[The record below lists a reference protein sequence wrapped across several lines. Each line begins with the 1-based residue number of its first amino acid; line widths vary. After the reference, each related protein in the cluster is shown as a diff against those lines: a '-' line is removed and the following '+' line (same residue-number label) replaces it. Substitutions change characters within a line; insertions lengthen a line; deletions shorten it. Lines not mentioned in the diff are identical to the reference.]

1 MLEMQIYLFWGED
14 EFAMG
19 QAVTSLRQSAVDPNW
34 ASFNYDKI
42 MADRAEAVLE
52 GLDRAL
58 TPPFGTGSR
67 FVWLA
72 NTTVAQ
78 QCSPELLAQ
87 LERTLPVIP
96 DTTVLLLTSV
106 KKPDS
111 RLKSTKLLVKS
122 AQVREFSPIP
132 PWNDKE
138 LAQRVRQVAGEM
150 GVKLTATAIE
160 FLAESIGSDTRQ
172 LYSELEK
179 LRLFAGN
186 RSQPLTPE
194 DVGKLVNSHAQNTF
208 QLADAIRQGHTE
220 EALDLLAGL
229 TGRNEPGL
237 RIVAG
242 LTGKFRI
249 WLWVK
254 AMIESGDR
262 DDKIAQ
268 ALDLGNPKRVYYFR
282 QEVKNASLEKL
293 QKTLPLLLELEA
305 SLKRGR
311 EEKSTLQTKVI
322 ELSSLFR

>member
-1 MLEMQIYLFWGED
+1 MQIYLFWGED
-14 EFAMG
+14 DFAIA
-19 QAVTSLRQSAVDPNW
+19 QAVTSLRQTVLDPNW

-42 MADRAEAVLE
+42 IADRADAVVE

-58 TPPFGTGSR
+58 TPPFGAGSR

-72 NTTVAQ
+72 NTTVTQ
-78 QCSPELLAQ
+78 QCSAELLAE

-96 DTTVLLLTSV
+96 PTTVLLLTSV

-111 RLKSTKLLVKS
+111 RLKSTKLLAKS
-122 AQVREFSPIP
+122 AEFREFSPIP

-138 LAQRVRQVAGEM
+138 LAQRVRQVAAEM
-150 GVKLTATAIE
+150 NVKLTATAIE
-160 FLAESIGSDTRQ
+160 LLAASIGSDTRQ

-179 LRLFAGN
+179 LLLFAGN
-186 RSQPLTPE
+186 RSQPLNPE
-194 DVGKLVNSHAQNTF
+194 EVAALVHCHAQNTF
-208 QLADAIRQGHTE
+208 QLADAIREGNTSS
-220 EALDLLAGL
+220 ALELLAGL
-229 TGRNEPGL
+229 TARSEPGL

-254 AMIESGDR
+254 AMIQAGDR

-293 QKTLPLLLELEA
+293 QKSLPLLLELEA

-311 EEKSTLQTKVI
+311 EEVLTLQTKVI

>member
-1 MLEMQIYLFWGED
+1 MPIYLFWGED
-14 EFAMG
+14 DFAIG
-19 QAVTSLRQSAVDPNW
+19 QAVTSLRQTVLDPNW

-42 MADRAEAVLE
+42 IADRADAVVE

-72 NTTVAQ
+72 NTTVTQ
-78 QCSPELLAQ
+78 QCSAELLAE

-96 DTTVLLLTSV
+96 STTVLLLTSV

-111 RLKSTKLLVKS
+111 RLKSTKLLAKS
-122 AQVREFSPIP
+122 AEFREFSPIP

-138 LAQRVRQVAGEM
+138 LAQRVRQVAAEM
-150 GVKLTATAIE
+150 NVKLTATAIE
-160 FLAESIGSDTRQ
+160 LLAESIGSNTRQ

-179 LRLFAGN
+179 LLLFAGN
-186 RSQPLTPE
+186 RSQPLNPE
-194 DVGKLVNSHAQNTF
+194 EVAALVHCHAQNTF
-208 QLADAIRQGHTE
+208 QLADAIREGNTST
-220 EALDLLAGL
+220 ALELLAGL
-229 TGRNEPGL
+229 TARSEPGL

-254 AMIESGDR
+254 AMIQAGDR

-293 QKTLPLLLELEA
+293 QKSLPLLLELEA

-311 EEKSTLQTKVI
+311 EEVSTLQTKVI

>member
-1 MLEMQIYLFWGED
+1 MPIYLFWGED
-14 EFAMG
+14 DFAIG
-19 QAVTSLRQSAVDPNW
+19 QAVTSLRQTVLDPNW

-42 MADRAEAVLE
+42 IADRADAVVE

-72 NTTVAQ
+72 NTTVTQ
-78 QCSPELLAQ
+78 QCSAELLAQ
-87 LERTLPVIP
+87 FERTLPVIP
-96 DTTVLLLTSV
+96 STTVLLLTSV

-111 RLKSTKLLVKS
+111 RLKSTKLLAKS
-122 AQVREFSPIP
+122 AEFREFSPIP

-138 LAQRVRQVAGEM
+138 LAQRVRQVAAEM
-150 GVKLTATAIE
+150 NVKLTATAIE
-160 FLAESIGSDTRQ
+160 LLAESIGSNTRQ

-179 LRLFAGN
+179 LLLFAGN
-186 RSQPLTPE
+186 RSQPLNPE
-194 DVGKLVNSHAQNTF
+194 EVAALVHCHAQNTF
-208 QLADAIRQGHTE
+208 QLADAIREGNTST
-220 EALDLLAGL
+220 ALELLAGL
-229 TGRNEPGL
+229 TARSEPGL

-254 AMIESGDR
+254 AMIQAGDR

-293 QKTLPLLLELEA
+293 QKSLPLLLELEA

-311 EEKSTLQTKVI
+311 EEVSTLQTKVI

>member
-1 MLEMQIYLFWGED
+1 MEIYLFWGED
-14 EFAMG
+14 DFAIA
-19 QAVTSLRQSAVDPNW
+19 QAVTSLRSSVLDPNW

-42 MADRAEAVLE
+42 IADRADAVVE

-72 NTTVAQ
+72 NTTVTQ

-87 LERTLPVIP
+87 FERTLPVIP
-96 DTTVLLLTSV
+96 DTTVLLLTSI

-111 RLKSTKLLVKS
+111 RLKSTKLLAKS
-122 AQVREFSPIP
+122 AEFREFSPIP

-138 LAQRVRQVAGEM
+138 LAQRVRQVAAEM
-150 GVKLTATAIE
+150 NVKLTATAIE
-160 FLAESIGSDTRQ
+160 LLAQSIGSDTRG
-172 LYSELEK
+172 LYSEMEK
-179 LRLFAGN
+179 LLLFAGN
-186 RSQPLTPE
+186 RSQPLNPE
-194 DVGKLVNSHAQNTF
+194 EVAALVNSQAQNTF
-208 QLADAIRQGHTE
+208 GLADAIREGKTST
-220 EALDLLAGL
+220 ALELLAGL
-229 TGRNEPGL
+229 TARSEPGL

-254 AMIESGDR
+254 AMIEAGDR

-268 ALDLGNPKRVYYFR
+268 ALDLGNPKRIYYFR

-293 QKTLPLLLELEA
+293 QKSLPLLLSLEA
-305 SLKRGR
+305 SLKRGS
-311 EEKSTLQTKVI
+311 EEISTLQTKVI
-322 ELSSLFR
+322 ELSGLFR

>member
-1 MLEMQIYLFWGED
+1 MQIYLFWGED
-14 EFAMG
+14 DFAMA
-19 QAVTSLRQSAVDPNW
+19 QAVTSLRQTVLDPNW

-42 MADRAEAVLE
+42 IADSAGAVVE

-72 NTTVAQ
+72 NTTVTQ

-96 DTTVLLLTSV
+96 PTTVLLLTSV

-111 RLKSTKLLVKS
+111 RLKSTKLLKES
-122 AQVREFSPIP
+122 AEFREFSPIP

-150 GVKLTATAIE
+150 NVKLTATAIE
-160 FLAESIGSDTRQ
+160 LLAQSIGSDTRQ

-179 LRLFAGN
+179 LLLFAGN
-186 RSQPLTPE
+186 RSQPLNPE
-194 DVGKLVNSHAQNTF
+194 EVAALVHCHAQNTF
-208 QLADAIRQGHTE
+208 QLADAIRSGNTSA
-220 EALDLLAGL
+220 ALDLLAGL
-229 TGRNEPGL
+229 TARNEPGL

-254 AMIESGDR
+254 AMIQAGDR

-293 QKTLPLLLELEA
+293 QKSLPLLLDLEA

-311 EEKSTLQTKVI
+311 EEISTLQTKVI

>member
-1 MLEMQIYLFWGED
+1 MQIYLFWGED
-14 EFAMG
+14 DFAIA
-19 QAVTSLRQSAVDPNW
+19 QAVTSLRQTVLDPNW

-42 MADRAEAVLE
+42 IADRADAVVE

-72 NTTVAQ
+72 NTTVTQ
-78 QCSPELLAQ
+78 QCSAELLAQ
-87 LERTLPVIP
+87 FERTLPVIP
-96 DTTVLLLTSV
+96 STTVLLLTSV

-111 RLKSTKLLVKS
+111 RLKSTKLLAKS
-122 AQVREFSPIP
+122 AEFREFSPIP

-138 LAQRVRQVAGEM
+138 LAQRVRQVAAEM
-150 GVKLTATAIE
+150 NVKLTATAIE
-160 FLAESIGSDTRQ
+160 LLATSIGSDTRQ

-179 LRLFAGN
+179 LLLFAGN
-186 RSQPLTPE
+186 RSQPLNPE
-194 DVGKLVNSHAQNTF
+194 EVAALVHCHAQNTF
-208 QLADAIRQGHTE
+208 QLADAIREGNTSS
-220 EALDLLAGL
+220 ALELLAGL
-229 TGRNEPGL
+229 TARSEPGL

-254 AMIESGDR
+254 AMIQAGDR

-293 QKTLPLLLELEA
+293 QKSLPLLLELEA

-311 EEKSTLQTKVI
+311 EEISTLQAKVI

>member
-1 MLEMQIYLFWGED
+1 MPIYLFWGED
-14 EFAMG
+14 DFAIA
-19 QAVTSLRQSAVDPNW
+19 QAVTSLRSSVLDSNW

-42 MADRAEAVLE
+42 VADRPDAVVE

-72 NTTVAQ
+72 NTTVTQ
-78 QCSPELLAQ
+78 QCSAELLAQ

-96 DTTVLLLTSV
+96 PSTVLLLTSV

-111 RLKSTKLLVKS
+111 RLKSTKLIAKS
-122 AQVREFSPIP
+122 VEFREFSPIP
-132 PWNDKE
+132 PWNEKE
-138 LAQRVRQVAGEM
+138 LVQRVRQVAGEM
-150 GVKLTATAIE
+150 NVKLTATAIE
-160 FLAESIGSDTRQ
+160 LLAESIGSDTRQ

-179 LRLFAGN
+179 LLLFAGN
-186 RSQPLTPE
+186 RSQPLNPE
-194 DVGKLVNSHAQNTF
+194 EVAALVHCHAQNTF
-208 QLADAIRQGHTE
+208 QLADAIRAGNTSG
-220 EALDLLAGL
+220 ALELLAGL
-229 TGRNEPGL
+229 TAQSEPGL

-254 AMIESGDR
+254 AMIQAGDR

-293 QKTLPLLLELEA
+293 QKSLPLLLELEA

-311 EEKSTLQTKVI
+311 EEISTLQTKVI

>member
-1 MLEMQIYLFWGED
+1 MQIYLFWGED
-14 EFAMG
+14 DFAMA
-19 QAVTSLRQSAVDPNW
+19 QAVTSLRQTVLDPNW

-42 MADRAEAVLE
+42 IADRADAVVE

-72 NTTVAQ
+72 NTTVTQ
-78 QCSPELLAQ
+78 QCSQELLAE

-96 DTTVLLLTSV
+96 PTTVLLLTSV

-111 RLKSTKLLVKS
+111 RLKSTKLLSKS
-122 AQVREFSPIP
+122 AEFREFSPIP

-150 GVKLTATAIE
+150 NVKLTATAIE
-160 FLAESIGSDTRQ
+160 LLAQSIGSDTRQ

-179 LRLFAGN
+179 LLLFAGN
-186 RSQPLTPE
+186 RSQPLNPE
-194 DVGKLVNSHAQNTF
+194 EVAALVHCHAQNTF
-208 QLADAIRQGHTE
+208 QLADAIREGNTSA
-220 EALDLLAGL
+220 ALELLAGL

-254 AMIESGDR
+254 AMIQAGDR

-293 QKTLPLLLELEA
+293 QKSLPLLLDLEA

-311 EEKSTLQTKVI
+311 EEISTLQTKVI

>member
-1 MLEMQIYLFWGED
+1 MQIYLFWGED
-14 EFAMG
+14 DFAIA
-19 QAVTSLRQSAVDPNW
+19 QAVTSLRQTVLDPNW

-42 MADRAEAVLE
+42 MADRADAVLD

-72 NTTVAQ
+72 DTTVTQ
-78 QCSPELLAQ
+78 QCSPELFTQ
-87 LERTLPVIP
+87 LERTLPVLP
-96 DTTVLLLTSV
+96 ATTVLMLTSS

-132 PWNDKE
+132 PWNEKE
-138 LAQRVRQVAGEM
+138 LAQRVRQVAGEL

-160 FLAESIGSDTRQ
+160 LLAESIGSDTRQ

-179 LRLFAGN
+179 LLLFAG
-186 RSQPLTPE
+186 RRTQPLGPE
-194 DVGKLVNSHAQNTF
+194 EVAALVHCHAQTTF
-208 QLADAIRQGHTE
+208 QLADAIRSGDTE
-220 EALDLLAGL
+220 QALDLVAGL
-229 TGRNEPGL
+229 IGRNEHGL
-237 RIVAG
+237 RISAG
-242 LTGKFRI
+242 LTGKFRM

-254 AMIESGDR
+254 VMVEAGDR

-282 QEVKNASLEKL
+282 QEVKNASLEQL

-311 EEKSTLQTKVI
+311 EEISTLQTKVI

>member
-1 MLEMQIYLFWGED
+1 
-14 EFAMG
+14 MG

-42 MADRAEAVLE
+42 IADRADAVVE

-72 NTTVAQ
+72 NTTVTQ

-87 LERTLPVIP
+87 FERTLPVIP
-96 DTTVLLLTSV
+96 DTTVLLLTSI

-111 RLKSTKLLVKS
+111 RLKSTKLLAKS
-122 AQVREFSPIP
+122 AAEEFREFSPIP

-138 LAQRVRQVAGEM
+138 LAQRVRQVAAEM
-150 GVKLTATAIE
+150 NVKLTATAIE
-160 FLAESIGSDTRQ
+160 LLAESIGSDTRG
-172 LYSELEK
+172 LYSEMEK
-179 LRLFAGN
+179 LLLFANN
-186 RSQPLTPE
+186 RSQPLGPE
-194 DVGKLVNSHAQNTF
+194 EVAALVHCQAQNTF
-208 QLADAIRQGHTE
+208 QLADAIREGNTSL
-220 EALDLLAGL
+220 ALELLAGL
-229 TGRNEPGL
+229 TARSEPGL

-254 AMIESGDR
+254 AAIEAGDR

-293 QKTLPLLLELEA
+293 QKSLPLLLDLEA

-311 EEKSTLQTKVI
+311 EEVSTLQTKVI
-322 ELSSLFR
+322 ELSGLFR

>member
-1 MLEMQIYLFWGED
+1 MQIYLFWGED
-14 EFAMG
+14 DFAMG
-19 QAVTSLRQSAVDPNW
+19 QAVTSLRQSTVDSNW

-42 MADRAEAVLE
+42 MADRPEAVVE

-72 NTTVAQ
+72 NTTVTQ

-96 DTTVLLLTSV
+96 DSSVLLLTSA

-150 GVKLTATAIE
+150 GVKLTTTAIE
-160 FLAESIGSDTRQ
+160 FLAESIGSDTRL

-179 LRLFAGN
+179 LLLFAAN

-194 DVGKLVNSHAQNTF
+194 EVAALVNCHAQNTF

-242 LTGKFRI
+242 LTSKFRL

-254 AMIESGDR
+254 VMMAAGDR

-282 QEVKNASLEKL
+282 QEVKNSSLEKL

-305 SLKRGR
+305 SLKRGQ

-322 ELSSLFR
+322 EISSLFR

>member
-1 MLEMQIYLFWGED
+1 MQIYLFWGED
-14 EFAMG
+14 DFAIA
-19 QAVTSLRQSAVDPNW
+19 QAITSLRQTVLDPNW

-42 MADRAEAVLE
+42 MADRADAVVE

-58 TPPFGTGSR
+58 TPPFGIGSR

-72 NTTVAQ
+72 NTTVTQ
-78 QCSPELLAQ
+78 QCPPELLAQ

-96 DTTVLLLTSV
+96 DTTVLLLTSI

-122 AQVREFSPIP
+122 AQVREFSLIP
-132 PWNDKE
+132 PWNEKE
-138 LAQRVRQVAGEM
+138 LAQRVREVAGEL

-160 FLAESIGSDTRQ
+160 LLASSIGSDTRQ

-179 LRLFAGN
+179 LLLFAAN
-186 RSQPLTPE
+186 RSQPLGPDE
-194 DVGKLVNSHAQNTF
+194 VAALVHCHAQNTF
-208 QLADAIRQGHTE
+208 QLADAIREGNTDR
-220 EALDLLAGL
+220 ALELLAGL

-254 AMIESGDR
+254 AMIQSGDR

-282 QEVKNASLEKL
+282 QEVKNASLEQL

-305 SLKRGR
+305 SLKRGK
-311 EEKSTLQTKVI
+311 EEISTLQTKVI
-322 ELSSLFR
+322 ELSSLFSH

>member
-1 MLEMQIYLFWGED
+1 MQIYLFWGED
-14 EFAMG
+14 DFAMA
-19 QAVTSLRQSAVDPNW
+19 QAVTSLRSSVLDPNW

-42 MADRAEAVLE
+42 IADSAGAVVE

-72 NTTVAQ
+72 NTTVTQ

-87 LERTLPVIP
+87 FERTLPVIP

-111 RLKSTKLLVKS
+111 RLKSTKLIS
-122 AQVREFSPIP
+122 QSAAQVREFSPIP

-150 GVKLTATAIE
+150 NVKLTATAIE
-160 FLAESIGSDTRQ
+160 FLAESIGSDTRG

-186 RSQPLTPE
+186 RSQPLNPE
-194 DVGKLVNSHAQNTF
+194 GVAALVHCHAQNTF
-208 QLADAIRQGHTE
+208 QLADAIREGNTSA
-220 EALDLLAGL
+220 ALDLLAGL
-229 TGRNEPGL
+229 TGRSEPGL

-254 AMIESGDR
+254 AMIQAGDR

-293 QKTLPLLLELEA
+293 QKSLPLLLELEA

-311 EEKSTLQTKVI
+311 EEISTLQTKVI

>member
-1 MLEMQIYLFWGED
+1 MPIYLFWGED
-14 EFAMG
+14 DFAMA
-19 QAVTSLRQSAVDPNW
+19 QALTSLRSSVLDPNW

-42 MADRAEAVLE
+42 VADRPDAVVE

-72 NTTVAQ
+72 NTTVTQ
-78 QCSPELLAQ
+78 QCSAELLAQ

-96 DTTVLLLTSV
+96 HTTVLLLTSV

-111 RLKSTKLLVKS
+111 RLKSTKLLAKS
-122 AQVREFSPIP
+122 AEFREFSPIP

-138 LAQRVRQVAGEM
+138 LAQRVRQVATEM
-150 GVKLTATAIE
+150 NVKLTATAIE
-160 FLAESIGSDTRQ
+160 LLAESIGSDTRG

-179 LRLFAGN
+179 LLLFAGN
-186 RSQPLTPE
+186 RSQPINPE
-194 DVGKLVNSHAQNTF
+194 EVAALVHCHAQNTF
-208 QLADAIRQGHTE
+208 GLADAIREGNTSN
-220 EALDLLAGL
+220 ALELLAGL
-229 TGRNEPGL
+229 TARSEPGL

-254 AMIESGDR
+254 AMIQAGDR

-293 QKTLPLLLELEA
+293 QKSLPLLLELEA
-305 SLKRGR
+305 SLKRGS
-311 EEKSTLQTKVI
+311 EEVSTLQTKVI

>member
-1 MLEMQIYLFWGED
+1 MQIYLFWGED
-14 EFAMG
+14 DFALA
-19 QAVTSLRQSAVDPNW
+19 QSVTSLRQSAVDPNW

-42 MADRAEAVLE
+42 IADRADAVVE

-72 NTTVAQ
+72 NTTVTQ

-111 RLKSTKLLVKS
+111 RLKSTKLLVK
-122 AQVREFSPIP
+122 AAAEVREFSPIP

-138 LAQRVRQVAGEM
+138 LAQRVRQVAGEL

-160 FLAESIGSDTRQ
+160 LLAESVGSDTRG

-179 LRLFAGN
+179 LLLFAGD
-186 RSQPLTPE
+186 RSQPLNPE
-194 DVGKLVNSHAQNTF
+194 EVAALVHCHAQNTF
-208 QLADAIRQGHTE
+208 QLADAIRSGDTPL
-220 EALDLLAGL
+220 ALELLAGL
-229 TGRNEPGL
+229 TSHSEPGL

-242 LTGKFRI
+242 LTSKFRI

-254 AMIESGDR
+254 VAIESGDR

-282 QEVKNASLEKL
+282 QEVKSASLVQL
-293 QKTLPLLLELEA
+293 QKSLPLLLELEA

-311 EEKSTLQTKVI
+311 EEISTLQTKVI
-322 ELSSLFR
+322 ELCSLFR

>member
-1 MLEMQIYLFWGED
+1 MQIYLFWGED
-14 EFAMG
+14 DFAIA
-19 QAVTSLRQSAVDPNW
+19 QAVTSLRSSALDPNW

-42 MADRAEAVLE
+42 VADRADAVVE
-52 GLDRAL
+52 GLDQAL
-58 TPPFGTGSR
+58 TPPFGAGSR

-72 NTTVAQ
+72 NTTVTQ
-78 QCSPELLAQ
+78 QCSAELLAE

-96 DTTVLLLTSV
+96 PTTVLLLTSV

-111 RLKSTKLLVKS
+111 RLKSTKLLAKS
-122 AQVREFSPIP
+122 AEFREFSPIP

-138 LAQRVRQVAGEM
+138 LAQRVRQVAAEM
-150 GVKLTATAIE
+150 NVKLTATTIE
-160 FLAESIGSDTRQ
+160 LLAASIGSDTRQ
-172 LYSELEK
+172 LYTELEK
-179 LRLFAGN
+179 LLLFAGN
-186 RSQPLTPE
+186 RSQPLNPE
-194 DVGKLVNSHAQNTF
+194 EVAALVHCHAQNTF
-208 QLADAIRQGHTE
+208 QLADAIREGNTSS
-220 EALDLLAGL
+220 ALELLAGL
-229 TGRNEPGL
+229 TARSEPGL

-254 AMIESGDR
+254 AMIQAGDR
-262 DDKIAQ
+262 DDRIAQ

-293 QKTLPLLLELEA
+293 QKSLPLLLELEA

-311 EEKSTLQTKVI
+311 EEILTLQTKVI

>member
-1 MLEMQIYLFWGED
+1 MQIYLFWGED
-14 EFAMG
+14 DFAIA

-42 MADRAEAVLE
+42 IADRADAVIE

-72 NTTVAQ
+72 NTTVTQ
-78 QCSPELLAQ
+78 QCPPELLAQ

-111 RLKSTKLLVKS
+111 RLKSTKLLVK
-122 AQVREFSPIP
+122 AAAEVREFSPIP

-138 LAQRVRQVAGEM
+138 LAQRVRQVAGEL

-160 FLAESIGSDTRQ
+160 LLAESVGSDTRG

-179 LRLFAGN
+179 LLLFAGN
-186 RSQPLTPE
+186 RSQPLNPE
-194 DVGKLVNSHAQNTF
+194 EVAALVHCHAQNTF
-208 QLADAIRQGHTE
+208 QLADAIRSGDTPL
-220 EALDLLAGL
+220 ALELLAGL
-229 TGRNEPGL
+229 TSHSEPGL

-254 AMIESGDR
+254 VAIESGDR

-282 QEVKNASLEKL
+282 QEVKNASLEQL

-311 EEKSTLQTKVI
+311 EEISTLQTKVI

>member
-1 MLEMQIYLFWGED
+1 MQIYLFWGED
-14 EFAMG
+14 DFAMA
-19 QAVTSLRQSAVDPNW
+19 QAVTSLRQTVLDPNW
-34 ASFNYDKI
+34 ATFNYDKI
-42 MADRAEAVLE
+42 IADRPDAVVE

-72 NTTVAQ
+72 NTTVTQ
-78 QCSPELLAQ
+78 QCSQELLAQ

-96 DTTVLLLTSV
+96 PTTVLLLTSV

-111 RLKSTKLLVKS
+111 RLKSTKLLKES
-122 AQVREFSPIP
+122 AEFREFSPIP

-138 LAQRVRQVAGEM
+138 LAQRVRQVAAEM
-150 GVKLTATAIE
+150 NVKLTATAIE
-160 FLAESIGSDTRQ
+160 LLAESIGSDTRG

-179 LRLFAGN
+179 LLLFAGN
-186 RSQPLTPE
+186 RSQPLNPE
-194 DVGKLVNSHAQNTF
+194 EVAALVHCHAQNTF
-208 QLADAIRQGHTE
+208 QLADAIREGNTSA
-220 EALDLLAGL
+220 ALDLLAGL
-229 TGRNEPGL
+229 TGRSEPGL

-242 LTGKFRI
+242 LTGKFRT

-254 AMIESGDR
+254 AMIQAGDR
-262 DDKIAQ
+262 DDKIAR

-293 QKTLPLLLELEA
+293 QKSLPLLLDLEA

-311 EEKSTLQTKVI
+311 EEISTLQTKVI

>member
-1 MLEMQIYLFWGED
+1 MQFYLFWGED
-14 EFAMG
+14 DFAIA
-19 QAVTSLRQSAVDPNW
+19 QAVTKLRQTVLDPNW

-42 MADRAEAVLE
+42 IADRPEAVIE

-67 FVWLA
+67 FVWLT
-72 NTTVAQ
+72 NTTLTQ
-78 QCSPELLAQ
+78 QCPPELLAQ

-96 DTTVLLLTSV
+96 PTTVLLLTSV

-111 RLKSTKLLVKS
+111 RLKSTKLLNKS
-122 AQVREFSPIP
+122 GEFREFSPIP

-138 LAQRVRQVAGEM
+138 LAQRARQVAGEM
-150 GVKLTATAIE
+150 NVKLTATAIE
-160 FLAESIGSDTRQ
+160 LLAESIGSDTRQ

-186 RSQPLTPE
+186 RSQPLNPE
-194 DVGKLVNSHAQNTF
+194 EVAALVHCHAQNTF
-208 QLADAIRQGHTE
+208 QLADAIREGNTGG
-220 EALDLLAGL
+220 ALELLAGL
-229 TGRNEPGL
+229 AAKNEPGL

-254 AMIESGDR
+254 AMIQAGEG
-262 DDKIAQ
+262 DDKIARS
-268 ALDLGNPKRVYYFR
+268 LDLGNPKRIYYFR

-293 QKTLPLLLELEA
+293 QKSLPLLLELEA

-311 EEKSTLQTKVI
+311 EEVSTLQIKVI

>member
-1 MLEMQIYLFWGED
+1 MQIYLFWGED
-14 EFAMG
+14 DFAIA
-19 QAVTSLRQSAVDPNW
+19 QAVTSLRQTVLDPNW

-42 MADRAEAVLE
+42 IADSAGAVVE

-58 TPPFGTGSR
+58 TPAFGTGSR

-72 NTTVAQ
+72 NTTVTQ

-96 DTTVLLLTSV
+96 PTTVLLLTSV

-111 RLKSTKLLVKS
+111 RLKSTKLLVQS

-150 GVKLTATAIE
+150 NVKLTATAIE
-160 FLAESIGSDTRQ
+160 LLAQSIGSDTRQ

-179 LRLFAGN
+179 LLLFAGN
-186 RSQPLTPE
+186 RSQPLNPE
-194 DVGKLVNSHAQNTF
+194 EVAALVHCHAQNTF
-208 QLADAIRQGHTE
+208 QLADAIREGNTSA
-220 EALDLLAGL
+220 ALDLLAGL
-229 TGRNEPGL
+229 TGRSEPGL

-254 AMIESGDR
+254 AMIQAGDR

-293 QKTLPLLLELEA
+293 QKSLPLLLELEA

-311 EEKSTLQTKVI
+311 EEISTLQTKVI

>member
-1 MLEMQIYLFWGED
+1 MQIYLFWGED
-14 EFAMG
+14 DFAIA
-19 QAVTSLRQSAVDPNW
+19 QAVTSLRQTVLDPNW

-42 MADRAEAVLE
+42 IADRADAVVE

-72 NTTVAQ
+72 NTTVTQ
-78 QCSPELLAQ
+78 QCSAELLAQ
-87 LERTLPVIP
+87 FERTLPVIP
-96 DTTVLLLTSV
+96 STTVLLLTSI

-111 RLKSTKLLVKS
+111 RLKSTKLLAKS
-122 AQVREFSPIP
+122 AEFREFSPIP

-138 LAQRVRQVAGEM
+138 LAQRVRQVAAEM
-150 GVKLTATAIE
+150 NVKLTATAIE
-160 FLAESIGSDTRQ
+160 LLAESIGSNTRQ

-179 LRLFAGN
+179 LLLFAGN
-186 RSQPLTPE
+186 RSQPLNPE
-194 DVGKLVNSHAQNTF
+194 EVAALVHCHAQNTF
-208 QLADAIRQGHTE
+208 QLADAIREGNTSA
-220 EALDLLAGL
+220 ALELLAGL
-229 TGRNEPGL
+229 TARSEPGL

-254 AMIESGDR
+254 AMIQAGDR
-262 DDKIAQ
+262 DDQIAQ

-293 QKTLPLLLELEA
+293 QKSLPLLLELEA

-311 EEKSTLQTKVI
+311 EEISTLQTKVI

>member
-1 MLEMQIYLFWGED
+1 MQIYLFWGED
-14 EFAMG
+14 DFAIA
-19 QAVTSLRQSAVDPNW
+19 QAVTSLRQTVLDPNW

-42 MADRAEAVLE
+42 IADSAGAVVE

-72 NTTVAQ
+72 NTTVTQ
-78 QCSPELLAQ
+78 QCSQELLAQ

-96 DTTVLLLTSV
+96 PTTVLLLTSV

-111 RLKSTKLLVKS
+111 RLKSTKLLVGS

-150 GVKLTATAIE
+150 NVKLTATAIE
-160 FLAESIGSDTRQ
+160 LLAQSIGSDTRQ

-179 LRLFAGN
+179 LLLFAGN
-186 RSQPLTPE
+186 RSQPLNPE
-194 DVGKLVNSHAQNTF
+194 EVAALVHCHAQNTF
-208 QLADAIRQGHTE
+208 QLADAIRSGNTWA
-220 EALDLLAGL
+220 ALDLLAGL
-229 TGRNEPGL
+229 TARNEPGL

-254 AMIESGDR
+254 AMIQAGDR

-293 QKTLPLLLELEA
+293 QKSLPLLLDLEA
-305 SLKRGR
+305 CLKRGR
-311 EEKSTLQTKVI
+311 EEISTLQTKVI
-322 ELSSLFR
+322 ELSTLFR

>member
-1 MLEMQIYLFWGED
+1 MQIYLFWGED
-14 EFAMG
+14 DFAIA
-19 QAVTSLRQSAVDPNW
+19 QAVTSLRQTVLDPNW

-42 MADRAEAVLE
+42 MADRADAVVE

-72 NTTVAQ
+72 NTTLTQ
-78 QCSPELLAQ
+78 QCPPELLAQ
-87 LERTLPVIP
+87 LERTVPVIP

-106 KKPDS
+106 KKPDN
-111 RLKSTKLLVKS
+111 RLKSTKLLVNS
-122 AQVREFSPIP
+122 AQVREFSLIP
-132 PWNDKE
+132 PWNEQE
-138 LAQRVRQVAGEM
+138 LAQRVRQVAGEL

-160 FLAESIGSDTRQ
+160 LLASSIGSDTRQ

-179 LRLFAGN
+179 LLLFASN
-186 RSQPLTPE
+186 RSQPLSSE
-194 DVGKLVNSHAQNTF
+194 EVAALVHCHAQNTF
-208 QLADAIRQGHTE
+208 QLADAIRSGDTPQ
-220 EALDLLAGL
+220 ALELLAGL
-229 TGRNEPGL
+229 TSHNEPGL

-242 LTGKFRI
+242 LTSKFRI

-254 AMIESGDR
+254 AMIQSGDR

-282 QEVKNASLEKL
+282 QEVKNTSLDQL
-293 QKTLPLLLELEA
+293 QKALPLLLELEA

-311 EEKSTLQTKVI
+311 EEISTLQTKVI

>member
-1 MLEMQIYLFWGED
+1 MQIYLFWGED
-14 EFAMG
+14 DFAMA
-19 QAVTSLRQSAVDPNW
+19 QAVTSLRQTVLDPNW

-42 MADRAEAVLE
+42 IADRPDAVVE

-72 NTTVAQ
+72 NTTVTQ

-96 DTTVLLLTSV
+96 PTTVLLLTSV

-111 RLKSTKLLVKS
+111 RLKSTKLLKES
-122 AQVREFSPIP
+122 GEFREFSPIP

-138 LAQRVRQVAGEM
+138 LVQRVRQVAGEM
-150 GVKLTATAIE
+150 NVKLTATAIE
-160 FLAESIGSDTRQ
+160 LLAESIGSDTRG

-186 RSQPLTPE
+186 RSQPLNPE
-194 DVGKLVNSHAQNTF
+194 EVAALVHCHAQNTF
-208 QLADAIRQGHTE
+208 QLADAIREGNTSV
-220 EALDLLAGL
+220 ALDLLAGL
-229 TGRNEPGL
+229 TARSEPGL

-254 AMIESGDR
+254 AMIQAGDR

-293 QKTLPLLLELEA
+293 QKSLPLLLDLEA

-311 EEKSTLQTKVI
+311 EENSTLQTKVI

>member
-1 MLEMQIYLFWGED
+1 MQIYLFWGED
-14 EFAMG
+14 DFAIA
-19 QAVTSLRQSAVDPNW
+19 QAVTSLRQTALDPNW

-42 MADRAEAVLE
+42 VADRADAVVE

-72 NTTVAQ
+72 NTTVTQ
-78 QCSPELLAQ
+78 QCSAELLAE

-96 DTTVLLLTSV
+96 PTTVLLLTSV

-111 RLKSTKLLVKS
+111 RLKSTKLLAKS
-122 AQVREFSPIP
+122 AEFREFSSIP

-138 LAQRVRQVAGEM
+138 LAQRVRQVAAEM
-150 GVKLTATAIE
+150 NVKLTATAIE
-160 FLAESIGSDTRQ
+160 LLAASIGSDTRQ

-179 LRLFAGN
+179 LLLFAGN
-186 RSQPLTPE
+186 RSQPLNPE
-194 DVGKLVNSHAQNTF
+194 EVAALVHCHAQNTF
-208 QLADAIRQGHTE
+208 GLADAIREGNTSS
-220 EALDLLAGL
+220 ALELLAGL
-229 TGRNEPGL
+229 TARSEPGL

-254 AMIESGDR
+254 AMIQAGDR

-293 QKTLPLLLELEA
+293 QKSLPLLLELEA

-311 EEKSTLQTKVI
+311 EEILTLQTKVI

>member
-1 MLEMQIYLFWGED
+1 MQIYLFWGED
-14 EFAMG
+14 DFAIA
-19 QAVTSLRQSAVDPNW
+19 QAVTSLRQTVLDPNW

-42 MADRAEAVLE
+42 IAERAEAVVE

-72 NTTVAQ
+72 NTTVTQ
-78 QCSPELLAQ
+78 QCSQELLAQ

-96 DTTVLLLTSV
+96 PTTVLLLTSV

-111 RLKSTKLLVKS
+111 RLKSTKLIVKS

-132 PWNDKE
+132 PWNDQE
-138 LAQRVRQVAGEM
+138 LAQRVRQVAGELN
-150 GVKLTATAIE
+150 VKLTATAIE
-160 FLAESIGSDTRQ
+160 LLAQSIGSDTRQ

-179 LRLFAGN
+179 LLLFAGN
-186 RSQPLTPE
+186 RSQPLNPE
-194 DVGKLVNSHAQNTF
+194 EVAALVHCHAQNTF
-208 QLADAIRQGHTE
+208 QLADAICSGNTSA
-220 EALDLLAGL
+220 ALDLLAGL
-229 TGRNEPGL
+229 TARNEPGL

-254 AMIESGDR
+254 AMIQAGDR

-268 ALDLGNPKRVYYFR
+268 ALELGNPKRVYYFR

-293 QKTLPLLLELEA
+293 QKSLPLLLELEA

-311 EEKSTLQTKVI
+311 EENSTLQTKVI

>member
-1 MLEMQIYLFWGED
+1 MQIYLFWGED
-14 EFAMG
+14 DFAIA
-19 QAVTSLRQSAVDPNW
+19 QAVISLRQTTIDPNW

-42 MADRAEAVLE
+42 MADRADAVLE

-72 NTTVAQ
+72 NTTVTQ
-78 QCSPELLAQ
+78 QCSPELLAE

-96 DTTVLLLTSV
+96 DTTVLLLTSS
-106 KKPDS
+106 KKPDN

-122 AQVREFSPIP
+122 AKEVREFSPIP
-132 PWNDKE
+132 PWNEQE
-138 LAQRVRQVAGEM
+138 LAQRVRQVAGLL
-150 GVKLTATAIE
+150 GVKLTPMAIE
-160 FLAESIGSDTRQ
+160 LLASSIGSDTRQ

-179 LRLFAGN
+179 LLLFAGN
-186 RSQPLTPE
+186 RSQPLGPE
-194 DVGKLVNSHAQNTF
+194 EVAALVHCHAQNTF
-208 QLADAIRQGHTE
+208 QLADAIREGNTDR
-220 EALDLLAGL
+220 ALELLASL
-229 TGRNEPGL
+229 TGRNESGL
-237 RIVAG
+237 RISAG

-254 AMIESGDR
+254 VMVAAGDR
-262 DDKIAQ
+262 DDKIAL

-282 QEVKNASLEKL
+282 QEVKNISLEQL

-311 EEKSTLQTKVI
+311 EEISSLQTKVI
-322 ELSSLFR
+322 ELSSLFH

>member
-1 MLEMQIYLFWGED
+1 MQIYLFWGED
-14 EFAMG
+14 DFAMG
-19 QAVTSLRQSAVDPNW
+19 QAVTSLRQSTVDPNW

-42 MADRAEAVLE
+42 MADRAEAVVE

-72 NTTVAQ
+72 NTTVTQ

-96 DTTVLLLTSV
+96 DSSVLLLTSA

-138 LAQRVRQVAGEM
+138 LAQRVRQVAAEM
-150 GVKLTATAIE
+150 GVKLTTTAIE
-160 FLAESIGSDTRQ
+160 FLAESIGSDTRL

-179 LRLFAGN
+179 LLLFAGN
-186 RSQPLTPE
+186 RSQPLTPDE
-194 DVGKLVNSHAQNTF
+194 VAALVNCHAQNTF

-242 LTGKFRI
+242 LTSKFRL

-254 AMIESGDR
+254 VMMAAGDR
-262 DDKIAQ
+262 DDLIAQ

-305 SLKRGR
+305 SLKRGQ

>member
-1 MLEMQIYLFWGED
+1 MPIYLFWGED
-14 EFAMG
+14 DFAIG
-19 QAVTSLRQSAVDPNW
+19 QAVTSLRQTVLDPNW

-42 MADRAEAVLE
+42 IADRADAVVE

-72 NTTVAQ
+72 NTTVTQ
-78 QCSPELLAQ
+78 QCSAELLAE

-96 DTTVLLLTSV
+96 STTVLLLTSV

-111 RLKSTKLLVKS
+111 RLKSTKLLAKS
-122 AQVREFSPIP
+122 AEFREFSPIP

-138 LAQRVRQVAGEM
+138 LAQRVRQVAAEM
-150 GVKLTATAIE
+150 NVKLTATAIE
-160 FLAESIGSDTRQ
+160 LLAESIGSNTRQ

-179 LRLFAGN
+179 LLLFAGN
-186 RSQPLTPE
+186 RSQPLNPE
-194 DVGKLVNSHAQNTF
+194 EVAALVHCHAQNTF
-208 QLADAIRQGHTE
+208 QLADAIREGNTST
-220 EALDLLAGL
+220 ALELLAGL
-229 TGRNEPGL
+229 TARSEPGL

-254 AMIESGDR
+254 AMIQAGDR
-262 DDKIAQ
+262 DDKIARD
-268 ALDLGNPKRVYYFR
+268 LDLGNPKRVYYFR

-293 QKTLPLLLELEA
+293 QKSLPLLLELEA

-311 EEKSTLQTKVI
+311 EEVSTLQTKVI

>member
-1 MLEMQIYLFWGED
+1 MQIYLFWGED
-14 EFAMG
+14 DFAMG
-19 QAVTSLRQSAVDPNW
+19 QAVTSLRQSTVDPNW

-42 MADRAEAVLE
+42 MADRAEAVVE

-72 NTTVAQ
+72 NTTVTQ

-96 DTTVLLLTSV
+96 DSSVLLLTSA

-138 LAQRVRQVAGEM
+138 LAQRVRQVAAEM
-150 GVKLTATAIE
+150 GVKLTTTAIE
-160 FLAESIGSDTRQ
+160 FLAESIGSDTRL

-179 LRLFAGN
+179 LLLFAGN
-186 RSQPLTPE
+186 RSQPLTPDE
-194 DVGKLVNSHAQNTF
+194 VAALVNCHAQNTF

-242 LTGKFRI
+242 LTSKFRI

-254 AMIESGDR
+254 AMIASGDR
-262 DDKIAQ
+262 DDLIAQ

-305 SLKRGR
+305 SLKRGQ

>member
-1 MLEMQIYLFWGED
+1 MQFYLFWGED
-14 EFAMG
+14 DFAIS
-19 QAVTSLRQSAVDPNW
+19 QAVTSLRSSVLDPNW

-42 MADRAEAVLE
+42 IADRADAVVE

-72 NTTVAQ
+72 NTTVTQ
-78 QCSPELLAQ
+78 QCSPELLAE

-96 DTTVLLLTSV
+96 PTTVLLLTSV

-111 RLKSTKLLVKS
+111 RLKSTKLLNKYGEF
-122 AQVREFSPIP
+122 REFSPIP

-138 LAQRVRQVAGEM
+138 LAQRARQVAGEM
-150 GVKLTATAIE
+150 NVKLTATAIE
-160 FLAESIGSDTRQ
+160 LLVESIGSDTRQ

-186 RSQPLTPE
+186 RSQPLNPE
-194 DVGKLVNSHAQNTF
+194 EVAALVHCHAQNTF
-208 QLADAIRQGHTE
+208 QLADAIREGNTGA
-220 EALDLLAGL
+220 ALELLAGL
-229 TGRNEPGL
+229 AARNEPGL

-254 AMIESGDR
+254 AMIAAGDR
-262 DDKIAQ
+262 DDKIAR
-268 ALDLGNPKRVYYFR
+268 ALDLGNPKRIYYFR

-293 QKTLPLLLELEA
+293 QKSLPLLLELEA

-311 EEKSTLQTKVI
+311 EEISTLQTKVI